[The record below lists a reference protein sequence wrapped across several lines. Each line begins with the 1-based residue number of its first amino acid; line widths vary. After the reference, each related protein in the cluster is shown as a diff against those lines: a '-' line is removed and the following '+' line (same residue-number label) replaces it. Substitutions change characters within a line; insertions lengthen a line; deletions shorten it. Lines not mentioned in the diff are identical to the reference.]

1 MLDSS
6 QTERQPMALE
16 EEIIRLLVKIAEKL
30 DQISAKADETNK
42 LLNAIDTTT
51 ELTRIQVT
59 DKYDSDD

>member
-1 MLDSS
+1 
-6 QTERQPMALE
+6 MALE